1 MPPNA
6 LQDHRDYGGADNSQ
20 IHGVYVFSSPSRL
33 FPEEYTMPFSQ
44 QRCPS
49 PVGSWK
55 SRHAQ
60 KLVTSGW
67 RDFNPIPC
75 PARHDPEPEYARM
88 RWLH

>member
-1 MPPNA
+1 
-6 LQDHRDYGGADNSQ
+6 
-20 IHGVYVFSSPSRL
+20 
-33 FPEEYTMPFSQ
+33 MPFSQ
-44 QRCPS
+44 QRCLS

-55 SRHAQ
+55 SRNAQ